1 MTRPRR
7 RRRILTLL
15 GKVGRALAYVA
26 SLPERAIHSAAAVGG
41 GASRL
46 ATDITLPSALRRTP
60 FYTFV
65 IGSFQRFI
73 IEGLGRVKG
82 AYHDPDGRL
91 PKDFLVRKTV
101 GDFVEAA
108 GIVAVHYSP
117 LWFFALV
124 GGAASGSRR
133 FLKRVVRE
141 LKKDG
146 ALPPDARIDSAENLL
161 KALEHAS
168 MKSTLPF
175 DLPPLSIGDL
185 ADLRRQLSREYRHL
199 YRTTRESLPSPEAL
213 WRRMMRVRA
222 REAIPF
228 LRLSGALAFS
238 GARAAGRVS
247 GKLFRRNVV
256 HSYATSLADVRK
268 EGYAAFFARE
278 ALPYLRATAAA
289 FKPGESTLTERVLT
303 RKRKPG
309 KR

>member
-7 RRRILTLL
+7 RGRILPFL

-26 SLPERAIHSAAAVGG
+26 SIPERVIHSAAAVGG

-46 ATDITLPSALRRTP
+46 ATDVTLPAALRGTP
-60 FYTFV
+60 FYKFV
-65 IGSFQRFI
+65 LGSFQRFI

-91 PKDFLVRKTV
+91 PRDFLVRKTV

-146 ALPPDARIDSAENLL
+146 ALPPDAQIDSAEKLL
-161 KALEHAS
+161 KSLERAS
-168 MKSTLPF
+168 MRSTLPF
-175 DLPPLSIGDL
+175 DLPPLSLRDL
-185 ADLRRQLSREYRHL
+185 ADLRRRLSREYRHL
-199 YRTTRESLPSPEAL
+199 YRTTRESLPSPESL
-213 WRRMMRVRA
+213 WRRMMRIRA

-228 LRLSGALAFS
+228 LRLSGALS
-238 GARAAGRVS
+238 LSSARAAGRVS
-247 GKLFRRNVV
+247 GQLFRRNVV
-256 HSYATSLADVRK
+256 RSYATSLADMRK

-278 ALPYLRATAAA
+278 ARPYFKATAGA
-289 FKPGESTLTERVLT
+289 FKPGEPTLTERILT
-303 RKRKPG
+303 GRRKPG